1 MKKDTMKLFNLKGVI
16 VDKMEINDSEIA
28 IFVRNPRRIAHCPRC
43 GSSTK
48 RIHQRKRR
56 RVVHDAYNGRSV
68 VLHITVRR
76 FMCGKCRTPFTERNL
91 PGVTKSKFT
100 EHFQYR
106 VLFAVKTESFDSVA
120 KRYKVSGPTIVSFL
134 KTNKRDVKWPY
145 GDIRLAIDAHS
156 FSGRNMKTTIGD
168 LNSKRL
174 LAVLADGGKGSL
186 LKFLNSVPVDVK
198 QRISEVCIDMD
209 RGYLAAITEGLPSAR
224 IVVDH
229 FHVVKELMR
238 KMDETRKILQH
249 SGRRGQR
256 RINRF
261 LLLKNKENL
270 SNSEMNELKRIFKEY
285 EKFPALYASWWVKEA
300 IRDMYKCK
308 DIKTAQKKLEKILL
322 LLESYEVGVLAE
334 THRMLLRWKPYM
346 LNYFYNRTTNAFA
359 EGCNNKIKVTKRISY
374 GFRNFD
380 NYVLKITL
388 ALTPFVFLGENLPH

>member
-1 MKKDTMKLFNLKGVI
+1 MKKDTMKLFNLEGVL
-16 VDKMEINDSEIA
+16 VDKMEITDSEIA
-28 IFVRNPRRIAHCPRC
+28 VFVRNPRRIAHCPRC
-43 GSSTK
+43 GRGTK

-56 RVVHDAYNGRSV
+56 RVVHDVYNGRSV
-68 VLHITVRR
+68 VLYVAVRR
-76 FMCGKCRTPFTERNL
+76 FMCGICCVPFTERNI
-91 PGVTKSKFT
+91 PGVGKSKFT
-100 EHFQYR
+100 EHFQHR
-106 VLFAVKTESFDSVA
+106 VLYAVKTESFDSVA

-134 KTNKRDVKWPY
+134 KANKRDIEWPS
-145 GDIRLAIDAHS
+145 GDIKLAIDAHS
-156 FSGRNMKTTIGD
+156 FSGRDMKTTIGD
-168 LNSKRL
+168 MCSKRL

-186 LKFLNSVPVDVK
+186 LKFLNSVPGDVK

-209 RGYLAAITEGLPSAR
+209 RGYLAAITETLPNAR
-224 IVVDH
+224 VVVDH
-229 FHVVKELMR
+229 FHVVKELIR
-238 KMDETRKILQH
+238 KMDEMRKILQH
-249 SGRRGQR
+249 SGKRGQR

-270 SNSEMNELKRIFKEY
+270 SHAEMKELKRVFKEY
-285 EKFPALYASWWVKEA
+285 EKFPALYASWWVKES
-300 IRDMYKCK
+300 IRDMYRCK
-308 DIKTAQKKLEKILL
+308 NVKTAQKKLEKILL

-334 THRMLLRWKPYM
+334 IRGMLVRWKPYV